1 MTIAATVKSHLEEKG
16 VDYEVVTH
24 PTSGSTQETAEAAQ
38 VDQGHLA
45 KGVILTDREGAVMVV
60 IPGDCWVKLAAVQK
74 ELDRELALA
83 AEDAAAKRFPD
94 CTPGALP
101 PLGPAYGI
109 ETLLDKAV
117 ISLAH
122 VYFESGDHRT
132 LLKVRGEDFAE
143 LLSGCRRG
151 YFCHED

>member
-1 MTIAATVKSHLEEKG
+1 MTISATVKRHLEAKG
-16 VDYEVVTH
+16 IDYEVVTH
-24 PTSGSTQETAEAAQ
+24 QTSGSTQEAAEQAQ

-45 KGVILTDREGAVMVV
+45 KAVLLVDHAGAVMVV
-60 IPGDCWVKLAAVQK
+60 IPGDAWVKLAAVQK

-83 AEDAAAKRFPD
+83 TEDEAAARFAD
-94 CTPGALP
+94 CAPGALP

-151 YFCHED
+151 YFCHDD